1 MPITTVLPVFHV
13 ASRKEAALGA
23 EIYEVLDGAML
34 VARHAAWGGEVVED
48 VSVVKVEV
56 ELDSVDSVD
65 ELLVDELDSVD
76 DVEVVVGTT
85 EDEVIL
91 V

>member
-1 MPITTVLPVFHV
+1 MVQCSL
-13 ASRKEAALGA
+13 LGTQLG
-23 EIYEVLDGAML
+23 V
-34 VARHAAWGGEVVED
+34 GEVVED

-56 ELDSVDSVD
+56 ELNSVDSVDSVD

-76 DVEVVVGTT
+76 DVKVVVGTT
-85 EDEVIL
+85 EDEVAL

>member
-1 MPITTVLPVFHV
+1 
-13 ASRKEAALGA
+13 
-23 EIYEVLDGAML
+23 ML